1 MASSST
7 IHTISV
13 VFDISIND
21 PTFTHFS
28 KSRVKYNF
36 NTLSNHSIEYIKQAD
51 IEADVSGIEY
61 MAVVTNHKS
70 LGFDTLQYNY
80 QDVVIT
86 AKQNYYAK
94 SENDANGDLRNTHIH

>member
-7 IHTISV
+7 IHTVPV

-51 IEADVSGIEY
+51 IEADVSGIRVY
-61 MAVVTNHKS
+61 SGVTNHKS

-86 AKQNYYAK
+86 AKQAITLNQKTMQMGIY
-94 SENDANGDLRNTHIH
+94 RNTHIH